1 MVGSPDVV
9 CLSPLKLKPAPRF
22 DHDIPHTLITRLYH
36 VWPPTVHG
44 KPNPNPSHFPSDLL
58 RISRDET
65 ARLRPHVGLVVEV
78 WDSFDQV
85 YGVREE

>member
-1 MVGSPDVV
+1 MT
-9 CLSPLKLKPAPRF
+9 C
-22 DHDIPHTLITRLYH
+22 HTLNHWALPCLRT
-36 VWPPTVHG
+36 PT
-44 KPNPNPSHFPSDLL
+44 PSHLLPFGLL

-85 YGVREE
+85 YGEGRSLGSKPGVMTGATLD